1 MTKDCGGVTPARVT
15 ASGMGDAVMAR
26 MSGTHAAAHAPTSD
40 ANLFFTVLGWFL
52 PSEGTS
58 GHRYRLPTY
67 TAVMPSA
74 LPHATK
80 LDPVFDASIDDDYD
94 HTSIRLNPTA
104 SFLTQVTP
112 VAPPAVREA
121 CKKPIRLL
129 AGCPA
134 RETEHVASNFISA
147 TPPERSTPV

>member
-1 MTKDCGGVTPARVT
+1 
-15 ASGMGDAVMAR
+15 MGDAVMAR

-52 PSEGTS
+52 PSAGTS

-112 VAPPAVREA
+112 VAPPAV
-121 CKKPIRLL
+121 
-129 AGCPA
+129 A
-134 RETEHVASNFISA
+134 RGLHETETS
-147 TPPERSTPV
+147 STRD

>member
-94 HTSIRLNPTA
+94 HTSIRLDPTA

-112 VAPPAVREA
+112 VAPPAVARGLHEM
-121 CKKPIRLL
+121 IRLL
-129 AGCPA
+129 AGVP
-134 RETEHVASNFISA
+134 
-147 TPPERSTPV
+147 STRD